1 MNHHLMPGR
10 RRAGIAVA
18 TVASLAVA
26 GFAAGTSYAHGSGS
40 SAPAVHTSPR
50 ASHGDAVHD
59 PYVDVTSQ
67 GSQAITQALRNAG
80 RVSRTP
86 AVRAFRA
93 SQPDGTV
100 LDISGSTGTVR
111 FLGNLNG
118 FLTGASKKSAKSIAL
133 GYVRSHAGALGLT
146 TADLSTFHLART
158 YTDITGTHHLFFT
171 QRIGGSSAARNG
183 LTASVSHRG
192 RLLTLGGLPITSAS
206 ATKLPPASALSIT
219 TAAEALA
226 RTRGPETPGAATSD
240 DTAQRV
246 VFATG
251 NGLRPAWET
260 VVTSSRTPATT
271 IIDAVTGKTLLR
283 TPLTQYEDSTGR
295 AYTFFPGSRRGG
307 HQIKVD
313 FTKKGWLGAH
323 ARKLSGNNS
332 HAFSDVNDNDKAS
345 RSEEV
350 HPLKGQSWGYRLKPF
365 HPGMGAARFCS
376 NPWPCSWNPN
386 KAFSWKKN
394 RAQNATQV
402 FFFVNN
408 WHDHLKKAPIGFT
421 EAAGNFQLK
430 NHGKQGKAGDPVATQ
445 TDDGASSGTGQLH
458 GLPDGNHI
466 DNANMATPPD
476 GHRPTMQMYLQH
488 QPGTQY
494 PSEDPF
500 SPTNVGDEADT
511 VYHEYT
517 HGLSNRLN
525 VDVHGRTTLGGV
537 QAGAMGEAWSDWYAM
552 DYLVAHHLQRDRAG
566 KADVRLFVYD
576 GAGVDFDRTEPID
589 CKVGQTAKLCNG
601 GTTGHGGGYT
611 YADYGNVVGGPE
623 VHSDGEIWAQ
633 TLWDLRGRLGSH
645 KAESLVT
652 RAMELAP
659 YNPSFIDMRNAIL
672 IADTAVFGGQ
682 HRHAIWKVFAHR
694 GMGFYAGSL
703 GGNDTEP
710 AASFAMPPASIQ
722 TGTIQGQVTDGDSH
736 VKLQGLT
743 VSLAFQGSGTVNP
756 TTVTDAN
763 GDFTLENIPA
773 GTYNKLLV
781 TGHGYRAQDRSVV
794 VQSGATTTEDFAPR
808 LNWAGP
814 GKGATATADG
824 KDYSSI
830 GCGADA
836 AIDGSQASGWST
848 SSGQGDS
855 TDGSQGFFAKHLVV
869 DLHRSLDVTGM
880 AVDPSSTC
888 GDDPSS
894 STADYTIETSTNGT
908 TWDAAATGTFTSA
921 QNGTLVPIPTSAPGV
936 QFIRFTIDSNQVPS
950 FDTTCAGGGG
960 PSGCHFTDM
969 SELQVFGVP
978 SP

>member
-10 RRAGIAVA
+10 RRAGIVLA

-26 GFAAGTSYAHGSGS
+26 GSAAGTSYAHESGS
-40 SAPAVHTSPR
+40 KAAAAHASPR
-50 ASHGDAVHD
+50 ASHGGAVRD
-59 PYVDVTSQ
+59 PYVDVTAQ
-67 GSQAITQALRNAG
+67 GSQAITRALRNSG
-80 RVSRTP
+80 RVSRQP
-86 AVRAFRA
+86 AAKAFRA
-93 SQPDGTV
+93 AQPDGTV
-100 LDISGSTGTVR
+100 LDISGTTGTVR

-118 FLTGASKKSAKSIAL
+118 FLTSASKKSAKSIAL

-146 TADLSTFHLART
+146 TADLSTFHLGRT
-158 YTDITGTHHLFFT
+158 YTDISGTRHLFFT

-183 LTASVSHRG
+183 LTASVNRKG
-192 RLLTLGGLPITSAS
+192 RLLTLGGMPITTAS
-206 ATKLPPASALSIT
+206 ATKLPPASALTIT

-226 RTRGPETPGAATSD
+226 RTRGPEAPGAATNA

-260 VVTSSRTPATT
+260 VVTSSETPATT
-271 IIDAVTGKTLLR
+271 IIDAVTGEVLLR
-283 TPLTQYEDSTGR
+283 TPLKQYEHSTGR
-295 AYTFFPGSRRGG
+295 AYPFFPGSRRGG

-313 FTKKGWLGAH
+313 FTKKGWLNGHAH
-323 ARKLSGNNS
+323 KLSGNNS
-332 HAFSDVNDNDKAS
+332 HAFSDVNDNNKAS
-345 RSEEV
+345 KSEEV
-350 HPLKGQSWGYRLKPF
+350 HPLKGHSWGYRLTPF
-365 HPGMGAARFCS
+365 HPGLGAKKFCS

-402 FFFVNN
+402 FYFVNN
-408 WHDHLKKAPIGFT
+408 WHDHLKKAPIGFN

-430 NHGKQGKAGDPVATQ
+430 NHGKKGKGGDPVATQ
-445 TDDGASSGTGQLH
+445 TDDGASTGTGQLH

-466 DNANMATPPD
+466 DNANMSTPPD

-488 QPGTQY
+488 APGSKY

-525 VDVHGRTTLGGV
+525 VDVHGRSTLGGV

-576 GAGVDFDRTEPID
+576 GEGVNFDRTEPID

-601 GTTGHGGGYT
+601 GTTGHRGGYT

-633 TLWDLRGRLGSH
+633 TLWDLRGRLGSR
-645 KAESLVT
+645 KSESIVT

-672 IADTAVFGGQ
+672 IADTAVFGGKD
-682 HRHAIWKVFAHR
+682 HTAIWKVFAHR

-710 AASFAMPPASIQ
+710 AASFAMPPASLNPGFIH
-722 TGTIQGQVTDGDSH
+722 GRVTDGDSGDPL
-736 VKLQGLT
+736 KGLT
-743 VSLAFQGSGTVNP
+743 VSLAFQGSGAANP

-763 GDFTLENIPA
+763 GEYLLSSIPA

-781 TGHGYRAQDRSVV
+781 TGGGYRAQDRDVL
-794 VQSGATTTEDFAPR
+794 VQGGDTTTVDFAPR

-824 KDYSSI
+824 RDFSSI

-848 SSGQGDS
+848 DATASGSGIQER
-855 TDGSQGFFAKHLVV
+855 HLTV
-869 DLHRSLDVTGM
+869 DLHRALDLTGF

-894 STADYTIETSTNGT
+894 STAGYRIETSPAG
-908 TWDAAATGTFTSA
+908 ATHVWTVRSSGTFTSA
-921 QNGTLVPIPTSAPGV
+921 QNGTLVPLNTTAAGV
-936 QFIRFTIDSNQVPS
+936 QFIRFTIISDQVPN
-950 FDTTCAGGGG
+950 FAATCGGGG
-960 PSGCHFTDM
+960 QLSGCRFTDM